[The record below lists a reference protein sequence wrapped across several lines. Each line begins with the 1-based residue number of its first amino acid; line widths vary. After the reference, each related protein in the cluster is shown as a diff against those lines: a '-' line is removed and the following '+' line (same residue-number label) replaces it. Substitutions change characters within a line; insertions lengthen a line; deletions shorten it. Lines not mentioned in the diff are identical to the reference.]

1 MDMLQSLLKTSSST
15 LDVIRISNTN
25 LIGDLG
31 KRLVQVTQKIQEQED
46 GCLDLENNLA
56 LMREEF

>member
-1 MDMLQSLLKTSSST
+1 MLQSLLKTSSST

>member
-1 MDMLQSLLKTSSST
+1 MLQSLLKTSSST
-15 LDVIRISNTN
+15 LDFVKVSNTD

-31 KRLVQVTQKIQEQED
+31 KRLVQVSQKIQEQED
-46 GCLDLENNLA
+46 GCLDIENNLA

>member
-1 MDMLQSLLKTSSST
+1 MLQSLLKTSSST
-15 LDVIRISNTN
+15 LDVIRISNTD